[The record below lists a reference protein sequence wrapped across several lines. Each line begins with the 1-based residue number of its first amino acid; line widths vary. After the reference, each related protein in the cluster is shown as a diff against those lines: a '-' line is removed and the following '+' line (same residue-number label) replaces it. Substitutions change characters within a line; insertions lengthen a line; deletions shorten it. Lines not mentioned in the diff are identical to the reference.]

1 MKRMAVA
8 TNPDLLSE
16 YDQLTRGLSNIF
28 YSQLLSTV
36 NNLDNGSK
44 ADLRNGLI
52 QAYPVLLS
60 PFMETAA
67 TAGASFYE
75 ANRSLAVGGSY
86 SALVARP
93 SLSSLALEGL
103 IRFAVSPLGL
113 ELGAMLVTKILSV
126 AGDRMMRGA
135 GNGSIA
141 LNVSTDDAAYGYAR
155 RPEPGA
161 CEFCAMLSMRVYNT
175 ESVALNVS
183 GVWRRDRDATGPK
196 KNRRMVNY
204 QRANHNQ
211 PLGKEFHDNCK
222 CETVPVFG
230 TGGSMY
236 EDIAA
241 VNPKV
246 SEYDALYSQAVDMS
260 TDAGKG
266 ESTKAILA
274 NMRMLMNL

>member
-1 MKRMAVA
+1 MKTMAVA

-16 YDQLTRGLSNIF
+16 YDTLTRGLSNIF
-28 YSQLLSTV
+28 YGQMLNTV

-44 ADLRNGLI
+44 ADLRNSLLET
-52 QAYPVLLS
+52 YPVLLS

-67 TAGASFYE
+67 EAGASFYE

-93 SLSSLALEGL
+93 SLSSLAIEGL

-135 GNGSIA
+135 GNSSIA
-141 LNVSTDDAAYGYAR
+141 LNVGTDDAAYGYAR
-155 RPEPGA
+155 QPEPGA
-161 CEFCAMLSMRVYNT
+161 CEFCAMLSMRVYNS

-183 GVWRRDRDATGPK
+183 GVWQREKGAKRGSNPPL
-196 KNRRMVNY
+196 VNY

-211 PLGKEFHDNCK
+211 PLGEEFHDNCK

-236 EDIAA
+236 EDIQA

-246 SEYDALYSQAVDMS
+246 EEYDKIYSQAVNMS

-266 ESTKAILA
+266 ESTKAVLA